1 MSGSTS
7 ARRERPA
14 RAKFSSLALYYQVAE
29 NFVCRLLEV
38 RISGRA
44 RERDDVADIFEAG
57 EIHHHSFQSQTEAGV
72 GDGAVPT
79 QVEIPPIRLFIQAAV
94 TEPLQKHI
102 VAILALAAADDLAD
116 PRN

>member
-1 MSGSTS
+1 MMTVVSFV
-7 ARRERPA
+7 RLM
-14 RAKFSSLALYYQVAE
+14 RALKI
-29 NFVCRLLEV
+29 
-38 RISGRA
+38 RISRRA
-44 RERDDVADIFEAG
+44 REGNHVADIFEAG

-94 TEPLQKHI
+94 TEPLQEHI